1 MVNEEIIGLVYAVA
15 ALFSFG
21 LSPLFYKIGMKN
33 NLHVLEANTI
43 RSWGALALLT
53 PILIIYRVSPCIP
66 WELVMFVIFSALA
79 GPIIGDTFFLF
90 SIKKVGAS
98 VATPLVSTYSL
109 MVAIMSV
116 MLFGE
121 KLTVLNIL
129 GGFLIL
135 SSVWLVYLE
144 RRNLGDESI
153 LGLIACLGAA
163 LGYALSII
171 SMNYLLNS
179 EVDPVAIIYLRTL
192 LVGIMLTL
200 LTKVLNLNINFLS
213 KNRGTL
219 VILSIGGFFGIGFGV
234 IMMLNAITYLGAGK
248 ASFIASASPVVSTS
262 LAITLLREK
271 FRVRIVLAAILVFIG
286 ATMLK

>member
-1 MVNEEIIGLVYAVA
+1 MVPKEIAGLAYAVV

-21 LSPLFYKIGMKN
+21 LSPLLYKVGMKN

-43 RSWGALALLT
+43 RSWGALILLT
-53 PILIIYRVSPCIP
+53 PILIMYKLIPYVP
-66 WELVMFVIFSALA
+66 WEFMVFIVLSALA
-79 GPIIGDTFFLF
+79 GPIVGDTFFLF
-90 SIKKVGAS
+90 SIKRVGAS
-98 VATPLVSTYSL
+98 IATPLASTYSL

-116 MLFGE
+116 ILFRE

-144 RRNLGDESI
+144 RENLDTGSI
-153 LGLIACLGAA
+153 SGLIAGLGAA
-163 LGYALSII
+163 LGYASSII

-179 EVDPVAIIYLRTL
+179 GLNPVSIIYLRTL
-192 LVGIMLTL
+192 LVGIILTL
-200 LTKVLNLNINFLS
+200 LTKVLNLDVNFMS
-213 KNRGTL
+213 KSRKTL
-219 VILSIGGFFGIGFGV
+219 IILSIGGFFGIGFGV
-234 IMMLNAITYLGAGK
+234 IMLLNAITYLGAGK

-262 LAITLLREK
+262 LAIAMLKEK
-271 FRVRIVLAAILVFIG
+271 FRVKIILAAILVFIG